1 MMDTYN
7 GILIVVGTLYLFV
20 FIAGILSIAPAV
32 DDPDYLTKSA
42 SNSNQLYKAVFFQF
56 LMAILYLGIAIL
68 LYPILKVSD
77 ERLAV
82 GFLGSRIMTALFVL
96 IGTIILLLILRLSQG
111 FIKETSSNSSH
122 YHVIGDLLKTARDL
136 VNHVGMIIVLCTGGI
151 ILNIGMIQSELI
163 PIWLSVWGILGSVI
177 AMSASVLVVIKR
189 VQIVSPTY
197 LILNVPIA
205 LQEIV
210 FAVFL
215 ILKGFKLV

>member
-1 MMDTYN
+1 MDTYN